1 MSWRVPRNEH
11 NRNIIDLN
19 RKPIFDA
26 VRRLLGRAFT
36 QAEVDAMDRAIDSA
50 LDADEE
56 RRATRLGSLSE
67 QFESGGRGPGVVSGG
82 VGDPGGVS
90 YGIYQL
96 ASKTGT
102 AARFLQ
108 NEGRPWTRVF
118 GNAAPGSAAFSKVWC
133 EVAQRE
139 PEAFA
144 AAQHAFIERT
154 HYRPAV
160 AAVLEATGFDLDSRH
175 QAVRDATWSVAV
187 QHGRAARILAAA
199 VAQAEAEL
207 ARDGAS
213 AYDRALIEAIY
224 AQRSRYVLGVAE
236 RSGAAGARMLRSV
249 VANRYPAELKA
260 ALAMLEAENS

>member
-1 MSWRVPRNEH
+1 M
-11 NRNIIDLN
+11 NIVALN

-26 VRRLLGRAFT
+26 VRGLLGRAFT
-36 QAEVDAMDRAIDSA
+36 QDEVDALDRAIDSA
-50 LDADEE
+50 LGASGEE
-56 RRATRLGSLSE
+56 RGTRLGSLSE

-82 VGDPGGVS
+82 HGDPGGVS

-96 ASKTGT
+96 APKTGT

-108 NEGRPWTRVF
+108 SEGRPWAGMF
-118 GNAAPGSAAFSKVWC
+118 GKATPGSATFSKVWR
-133 EVAQRE
+133 EVAERE
-139 PEAFA
+139 PDAFA

-154 HYRPAV
+154 HYRPTV
-160 AAVLEATGFDLDSRH
+160 AAVLDATGLDLDSRH

-187 QHGRAARILAAA
+187 QHGRAARIMIGA
-199 VAQAEAEL
+199 VSQADADF
-207 ARDGAS
+207 ARDNAT

-224 AQRSRYVLGVAE
+224 AQRSRYVLSVAD

-260 ALAMLEAENS
+260 ALAMLGEA